1 MHINA
6 MATVELGHHSQVVSL
21 ARNCPTGCWPSGQT
35 SAYQR
40 AYLGGTA
47 DAGIGI
53 AGVTLV
59 QLRRFEL
66 MRTGYIEERMG
77 LRRTPARGLAASTMY
92 PLPT

>member
-1 MHINA
+1 M
-6 MATVELGHHSQVVSL
+6 L
-21 ARNCPTGCWPSGQT
+21 AFW
-35 SAYQR
+35 
-40 AYLGGTA
+40 A
-47 DAGIGI
+47 DERLPACLPWWHRRRRQPIGI

>member
-47 DAGIGI
+47 DAGN
-53 AGVTLV
+53 
-59 QLRRFEL
+59 R
-66 MRTGYIEERMG
+66 
-77 LRRTPARGLAASTMY
+77 
-92 PLPT
+92 